1 MWVTCNCNVNI
12 NKTNFS
18 ASYEL
23 NLSYVLARMKPKN
36 IFYRYAIKYMLQEI
50 SLKDRSLTWRALK
63 LLFVL
68 LNNLDIYRCTTEV
81 MEIQLN
87 YFIFLYMIKLLNVWI
102 IKLLNVSKT
111 KAFFWQFQVTFHMY
125 LNIGRDDDD
134 DYDNG
139 ESSDEDCYD

>member
-1 MWVTCNCNVNI
+1 
-12 NKTNFS
+12 
-18 ASYEL
+18 
-23 NLSYVLARMKPKN
+23 
-36 IFYRYAIKYMLQEI
+36 
-50 SLKDRSLTWRALK
+50 
-63 LLFVL
+63 
-68 LNNLDIYRCTTEV
+68 